1 MKKYA
6 LIYPTQECRGGAMH
20 LNLAGKAENKKTFAI
35 ISRYLGGIVQH
46 TQNPYIMEYEE
57 IDELLREETQG

>member
-1 MKKYA
+1 
-6 LIYPTQECRGGAMH
+6 MH

-46 TQNPYIMEYEE
+46 TQTTYIMEYEE
-57 IDELLREETQG
+57 ETDIR